1 MKKNE
6 NYPKYVQAMHLMDE
20 GKTVQYVVKNLG
32 IGVETVRRLRRVYL
46 SGGEL
51 AMLQPFR
58 KAQVEPEIKQKI
70 LLEIEEKGISLY
82 QAAAQYNIPSRT
94 LTRWQRSYRQH
105 GIAGLARKD
114 HTKNMKK
121 KRQRTEAEMDELEML
136 RKRNEYLE
144 AENALLKKVK
154 ALVEEREARL
164 RAIGQK
170 PSKS

>member
-20 GKTVQYVVKNLG
+20 GRSANYVSRNLG
-32 IGVETVRRLRRVYL
+32 IEYSTIKLVRQRYL

-51 AMLQPFR
+51 ALLHPAY
-58 KAQVEPEIKQKI
+58 KPHLDAESKEKI

-82 QAAAQYNIPSRT
+82 AASMLFDIPRHTIARWRKAYNKA
-94 LTRWQRSYRQH
+94 
-105 GIAGLARKD
+105 GIAGLSRPIR
-114 HTKNMKK
+114 MKK
-121 KRQRTEAEMDELEML
+121 KRQRTEAELDELEML

-170 PSKS
+170 PSKN